1 MGISGNLGELK
12 SLYLLAQVRGGHS
25 QVFEQKSNMGPTF
38 ENQSG
43 SDMQNKLEQG
53 KEQLVGTW
61 CYKAKVLEMLAQNMW
76 IHQHKP
82 FSLLKS
88 WSKSTAN

>member
-1 MGISGNLGELK
+1 MHF
-12 SLYLLAQVRGGHS
+12 GGKKGPS
-25 QVFEQKSNMGPTF
+25 QVFKQKSNMGPTF
-38 ENQSG
+38 ENHSG
-43 SDMQNKLEQG
+43 SDTENKLERG

-61 CYKAKVLEMLAQNMW
+61 CYKAKALEMLAQNMG

-88 WSKSTAN
+88 RSKITAN